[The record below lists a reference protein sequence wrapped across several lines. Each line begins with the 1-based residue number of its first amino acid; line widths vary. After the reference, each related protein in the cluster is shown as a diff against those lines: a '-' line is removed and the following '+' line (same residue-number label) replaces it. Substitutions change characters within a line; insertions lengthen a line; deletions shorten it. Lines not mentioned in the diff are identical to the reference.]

1 MKIKGEDFGS
11 ISRKQNLR
19 DHPNLYS
26 PNISLISISG
36 IVSSVGLV
44 HTGGNAK
51 YESPLNFLY
60 PSQKNRILLILASL
74 AQYVMNEL
82 IEGQSENSVVIL
94 LSGYSFV
101 SLRHETMASIT
112 DSIS

>member
-1 MKIKGEDFGS
+1 MPHARMKIKGEDFGS

-51 YESPLNFLY
+51 YESPLKFLY

-82 IEGQSENSVVIL
+82 IDANKPMTIITPRYLSFFSWVIAPNKK
-94 LSGYSFV
+94 V
-101 SLRHETMASIT
+101 
-112 DSIS
+112 

>member
-44 HTGGNAK
+44 LSLIHIFVNSTMGIDDKRN
-51 YESPLNFLY
+51 YPLY
-60 PSQKNRILLILASL
+60 RTYSL
-74 AQYVMNEL
+74 GL
-82 IEGQSENSVVIL
+82 SVQ
-94 LSGYSFV
+94 F
-101 SLRHETMASIT
+101 
-112 DSIS
+112 